1 MRTWTWPFLAVI
13 GIGLLGSLHSVPF
26 TSELYPRHRT
36 DIPFERG
43 VTIVSGIVEA
53 INQRT
58 SSLTIRTDQGESVS
72 IHLTP
77 QGQLERFHKGDRVDI
92 EIVLEEGYGM
102 EYVVPAKS
110 RPAKITI

>member
-1 MRTWTWPFLAVI
+1 MRTWMWPFLAVI
-13 GIGLLGSLHSVPF
+13 GVGLLGSLQSVPF
-26 TSELYPRHRT
+26 TSESRPGHQT

-43 VTIVSGIVEA
+43 LTIVSGIIEA
-53 INQRT
+53 IDQGT

-72 IHLTP
+72 IRLT
-77 QGQLERFHKGDRVDI
+77 QKGQLERFHKGDRVDV

-110 RPAKITI
+110 QPAKITI

>member
-13 GIGLLGSLHSVPF
+13 GIGLVSSLHSVPF
-26 TSELYPRHRT
+26 TSDSYPRHRT

-43 VTIVSGIVEA
+43 LTIISGIVEA
-53 INQRT
+53 IDQRT
-58 SSLTIRTDQGESVS
+58 SSLAIRTDQGESVS
-72 IHLTP
+72 IQLT
-77 QGQLERFHKGDRVDI
+77 QKGQLERFQQGDRVDV

-110 RPAKITI
+110 QPAKITI